1 MFYTKK
7 SCIVE
12 DSERSIIQYLRIVNP
27 VKAIMGI
34 YPDLGG
40 CKIYDYSLQDT
51 LNECLSDE
59 VVYIYLKL
67 LVNSKKKNRIEVL
80 SPAGLLSLDEL
91 PINTDLIQR
100 RHEKELF
107 KLEMLICCMVAKFHW
122 TLAIIKPDDKTIPYI
137 NPMGEPINS
146 IKKEESK
153 WNRYLQQRY
162 GIIEKFKILT
172 SPHAKQADSISCGVF
187 CLKFAENYINGE
199 ELVTTFPIEE
209 VNAYRK
215 KVVQLLLDEGDKM

>member
-1 MFYTKK
+1 
-7 SCIVE
+7 
-12 DSERSIIQYLRIVNP
+12 
-27 VKAIMGI
+27 
-34 YPDLGG
+34 
-40 CKIYDYSLQDT
+40 
-51 LNECLSDE
+51 
-59 VVYIYLKL
+59 
-67 LVNSKKKNRIEVL
+67 
-80 SPAGLLSLDEL
+80 
-91 PINTDLIQR
+91 
-100 RHEKELF
+100 
-107 KLEMLICCMVAKFHW
+107 MLICCIVAKFHW
-122 TLAIIKPDDKTIPYI
+122 TLAIIKPDDKTIHYI

-162 GIIEKFKILT
+162 GIIEKFRILT

-215 KVVQLLLDEGDKM
+215 KVVQLLLDEGGQKCWQDSLCRICRSETGPKTRKNQKKDKWIKCDFCIPNRWYHIGCIVFKNKTSFCCEQIYY